1 MRVLIVEDDYFSRE
15 MIHQLFLKDGHEAVG
30 VESGEDA
37 LDVLTSMKFDLV
49 LTDINLDGINGFQ
62 LCDYLRTKRKLDAET
77 LPVIGVT
84 VDPDAEQLEMA
95 SKNGMMTILKRPVTP
110 ADVVQALEAGN
121 SEQQQKEKPLPEIF
135 DPTAI
140 NQLAEVV
147 GTDKVA
153 NLIEMFFT
161 DLADGLRQ
169 LIGKI
174 EQSDDEDA
182 ASLAHRLAGSCANY
196 GFLLSHRKLK
206 QVQHLCEKSGCEG
219 AEDPVRQV
227 LAHIDSDRQRVD
239 SALG

>member
-15 MIHQLFLKDGHEAVG
+15 MIHQLFLQDGHEAVG

-37 LDVLTSMKFDLV
+37 LDVLTGMTFDLV
-49 LTDINLDGINGFQ
+49 LTDINLDGINGFE
-62 LCDYLRTKRKLDAET
+62 LCEYLRTKRRLGPDV

-84 VDPDAEQLEMA
+84 VDPDEEQLA
-95 SKNGMMTILKRPVTP
+95 QARKSGMMTILKRPVTP
-110 ADVVQALEAGN
+110 ADVVQALEGGGDTDT
-121 SEQQQKEKPLPEIF
+121 QKQDAPVEVF

-153 NLIEMFFT
+153 NLIEMFFM
-161 DLADGLRQ
+161 DLEAGLKQ
-169 LIGKI
+169 LLGQI
-174 EQSDDEDA
+174 EKSEDESA

-206 QVQHLCEKSGCEG
+206 QVQHLCEKSGCDG
-219 AEDPVRQV
+219 AESPVKQV
-227 LAHIDSDRQRVD
+227 LAHIDSDRQRVHG
-239 SALG
+239 ALG